1 MNNFVRLIEDKFV
14 PTFARIGSQRHLAAV
29 RDGFISL
36 VPLAIAG
43 SFAVLIN
50 NLPIDAYKNMMGSIF
65 GDSWTSFG
73 GNVWW
78 GTFAIISIFLAF
90 TVSYFLAKSYEAN
103 GLSAGLISLSTFF
116 ILMPQVNPDG
126 AWGNIHWG
134 YTNAM
139 GMFVAIIVALVS
151 TELFVKLS
159 RADFLVIKMPEGVP
173 PAVSRSFA
181 ALLPGMITLAVASFV
196 MIAFTA
202 AGTNFFAVVVKYV
215 ATPLTNVADSLGSAL
230 LIVFMT
236 HFLWF
241 FGLHGSNIIG
251 GVVEPILLPLL
262 TKNMELVDAGVSQFS
277 SDLHIVTK
285 PFLDAFVYLGGAG
298 TTLALLIAILVV
310 SKRKQLREIGKLG
323 AGPGL
328 FNINEPVI
336 FGMPI
341 VLNPIFFVPFILS
354 PVVLTVISYAATA
367 IKLVPHTIAM
377 IPWTTPPIIGGF
389 LATGSWQGAVLAAI
403 NLAIAI
409 AIYVPFVIIADRAEL
424 RKENGL

>member
-1 MNNFVRLIEDKFV
+1 MNQFFSLIEEKFV
-14 PTFARIGSQRHLAAV
+14 PFFAKVGSQKHLAAV

-43 SFAVLIN
+43 SFAVLLN
-50 NLPIDAYKNMMGSIF
+50 QLPIDAYKSFMGSVF

-73 GNVWW
+73 GNIWW
-78 GTFAIISIFLAF
+78 GTFAIISIFLSF
-90 TVSYFLAKSYEAN
+90 TVSYFLAKSYNAN
-103 GLSAGLISLSTFF
+103 GLSAGLISLSSFF

-139 GMFVAIIVALVS
+139 GMFVAIIVALIS

-159 RADFLVIKMPEGVP
+159 KADFLVIKMPEGVP

-181 ALLPGMITLAVASFV
+181 ALFPGMIVLAVASLV
-196 MIAFTA
+196 MILFTSFE
-202 AGTNFFAVVVKYV
+202 TNLFSVVVKYV
-215 ATPLTNVADSLGSAL
+215 AMPLTNVADSLGSAL

-262 TKNMELVDAGVSQFS
+262 TKNLELVEAGKSAFS
-277 SDLHIVTK
+277 SDLHVVTK

-298 TTLALLIAILVV
+298 TTLALLIAILAV
-310 SKRKQLREIGKLG
+310 SKRKQLREVGKLG
-323 AGPGL
+323 VAPGL

-341 VLNPIFFVPFILS
+341 VLNPVLFVPFILA
-354 PVVLTVISYAATA
+354 PLVLTIVAYTA
-367 IKLVPHTIAM
+367 ISLGLVPHTIAM
-377 IPWTTPPIIGGF
+377 IPWTTPPVIGGA
-389 LATGSWQGAVLAAI
+389 LATGSWQGGVLAAF
-403 NLAIAI
+403 NLVLAIV
-409 AIYVPFVIIADRAEL
+409 IYIPFIFIADRAEL
-424 RKENGL
+424 KKENA

>member
-1 MNNFVRLIEDKFV
+1 MV
-14 PTFARIGSQRHLAAV
+14 PFFARLGSQRHLAAI

-43 SFAVLIN
+43 SFATLIN
-50 NLPIDAYKNMMGSIF
+50 NLPIDPYKDFMANVF
-65 GDSWTSFG
+65 GDTWTSFG
-73 GNVWW
+73 GNIWW

-90 TVSYFLAKSYEAN
+90 TVSYFLAKSYDSNA
-103 GLSAGLISLSTFF
+103 LSAGLLSLSVFF

-139 GMFVAIIVALVS
+139 GMFVAIIVALLT
-151 TELFVKLS
+151 TELFVRLS
-159 RADFLVIKMPEGVP
+159 RAKFLIIKMPEGVP

-181 ALLPGMITLAVASFV
+181 SLLPGIITLAVASFV

-202 AGTNFFAVVVKYV
+202 AGTNIFTVIVKYV
-215 ATPLTNVADSLGSAL
+215 STPLTNVADSLGSAL

-262 TKNMELVDAGVSQFS
+262 TKNMELVDAGVSQY
-277 SDLHIVTK
+277 SDQLHIVTK

-298 TTLALLIAILVV
+298 TTLALLIAILAV
-310 SKRKQLREIGKLG
+310 SKKKQLREIGKLG
-323 AGPGL
+323 AGPGI

-336 FGMPI
+336 FGLPL
-341 VLNPIFFVPFILS
+341 VLNPIFFVPFILT
-354 PVVLTVISYAATA
+354 PLLLTVISYAAIA
-367 IKLVPHTIAM
+367 VGLVPHTIAL

-389 LATGSWQGAVLAAI
+389 LATASWQGAVLSGVNLIVAI
-403 NLAIAI
+403 G
-409 AIYVPFVIIADRAEL
+409 IYLPFVYLADRAEAKREQL
-424 RKENGL
+424 

>member
-1 MNNFVRLIEDKFV
+1 MKNFLRFIEETLV
-14 PTFARIGSQRHLAAV
+14 PFFAKLGSQRHLAAV

-50 NLPIDAYKNMMGSIF
+50 NMPFEPYKNFMANVF

-90 TVSYFLAKSYEAN
+90 TVSYFLAKSYDSNA
-103 GLSAGLISLSTFF
+103 LSAGLLSLSVFF

-134 YTNAM
+134 YTNSM
-139 GMFVAIIVALVS
+139 GMFVAIIVALLT

-159 RADFLVIKMPEGVP
+159 KAKVLVIKMPEGVP
-173 PAVSRSFA
+173 PAVARSFA

-202 AGTNFFAVVVKYV
+202 AGTNIFAVVVKYV

-277 SDLHIVTK
+277 DKLHIVTK
-285 PFLDAFVYLGGAG
+285 PFLDGFVYLGGAG

-310 SKRKQLREIGKLG
+310 SRKKQLREVGKLG
-323 AGPGL
+323 IGPGF

-336 FGMPI
+336 FGLPL
-341 VLNPIFFVPFILS
+341 VLNPIFFVPFILT
-354 PVVLTVISYAATA
+354 PLVLTVISYAAIA
-367 IKLVPHTIAM
+367 IGLVPHTIAM
-377 IPWTTPPIIGGF
+377 IPWTTPPIVGGF
-389 LATGSWQGAVLAAI
+389 LATGSWQGGVLAGI
-403 NLAIAI
+403 NLIVAV
-409 AIYVPFVIIADRAEL
+409 AIYLPFIYLADRAEEKREQL
-424 RKENGL
+424 